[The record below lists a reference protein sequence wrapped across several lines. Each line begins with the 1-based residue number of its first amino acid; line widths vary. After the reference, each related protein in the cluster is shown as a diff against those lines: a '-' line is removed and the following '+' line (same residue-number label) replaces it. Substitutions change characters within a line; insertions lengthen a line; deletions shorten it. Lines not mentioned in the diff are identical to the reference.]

1 MGNWR
6 GSIRTKKEEFYV
18 HVFNCVW
25 NGEKRLSLYKDFI
38 FTMIWLLYRDNGN
51 INNKTKNNFFFKCKN
66 VWVRLKAQYLHY
78 HHLQLIKVFSTIA
91 SWIAHSRAAPHT
103 LTTSFFPFNFFS
115 FKIFLILF
123 FFHFNFFYFLLL
135 IFFIL

>member
-38 FTMIWLLYRDNGN
+38 FNMIWLLYRDNGN

-91 SWIAHSRAAPHT
+91 SWIAHSRAAPT